1 VADFADNNI
10 ITLFANN
17 TIVASATVFGQS
29 CVRMCFRFTVSY
41 FEGGHSGL
49 KIGGRGSWSFQE

>member
-1 VADFADNNI
+1 MADFADNNI

-49 KIGGRGSWSFQE
+49 KIGGRGSWS